1 ATFSGTPPSDITYIE
16 PVVNS
21 EYIGELV
28 WLESGKNCS
37 QKKWSDVP
45 FLSSPIVDP
54 TLYKILSNIYSLLD
68 AATKS
73 NVETNLKKDKIL
85 SFKKQPIISIGV
97 ERDKTDYYYKFD
109 VGNDICA
116 HLTIYTLINEDSFE
130 VKSVYMAM
138 C

>member
-1 ATFSGTPPSDITYIE
+1 ATFSGTSPTDITYIE
-16 PVVNS
+16 PVANS

-28 WLESGKNCS
+28 WLESEKNCS

-54 TLYKILSNIYSLLD
+54 TLYKILSNLDSLLN
-68 AATKS
+68 ATTKS
-73 NVETNLKKDKIL
+73 NVETNLKKEKIL
-85 SFKKQPIISIGV
+85 SFKKHPIISIGV
-97 ERDKTDYYYKFD
+97 ERDITNYYYKINI
-109 VGNDICA
+109 GNDTCT

-130 VKSVYMAM
+130 VKSAYLAM